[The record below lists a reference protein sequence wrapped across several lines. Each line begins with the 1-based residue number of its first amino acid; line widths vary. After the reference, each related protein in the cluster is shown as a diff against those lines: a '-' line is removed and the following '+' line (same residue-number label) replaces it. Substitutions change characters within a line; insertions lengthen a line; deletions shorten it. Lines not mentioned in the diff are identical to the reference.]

1 MTSASKNAALRAVSV
16 ELKLRSGAFSRWR
29 LGLSALICALGVS
42 NAEAD
47 VITVCQDGDCDVP
60 TLAMALS
67 IAQDGDVIEMGPG
80 TFPVIAIPVSG
91 KSIVIRGT
99 RSKNGELLTVIDGQ
113 QRPILK
119 CSRIDGPA
127 RVELQDLRLTRGFRE
142 PYLGYDGGIV
152 VEASTELVA
161 VRCELDNF
169 AGGVIKCS
177 GGAVSL
183 QSCRLRDNI
192 AYRDVAG
199 VSVAYGTLTAT
210 DTLFERNQ
218 GIYNDGAAQSG
229 ALLAV
234 YGNATLE
241 RCQFVENLGT
251 YVGAAYFEFAQVAVR
266 ECLFSSNVGGNIRA
280 YGGSLTIADSKLL
293 NATYGRGAYLG
304 GLVGSIS
311 RSEISGNTV
320 YLLTESAPLV
330 GGAGLSIGA
339 CDLDISDCLIRGNI
353 ASTSCCS
360 TGVGGVL
367 ISPSSGSGHVRISG
381 TSICGNLSPHV
392 WNIAGP
398 WIDLGSNCFSGVC
411 SNEDIDENGEI
422 DMCQKTAGDLNL
434 DGVVSGGDLAV
445 ILSNWSDYIQPPVDG
460 DLDGNSFVNAA
471 DLALLLS
478 RWTGSQ

>member
-1 MTSASKNAALRAVSV
+1 MTSASQNAALRAVLV
-16 ELKLRSGAFSRWR
+16 ELKLRSAAFSRWR
-29 LGLSALICALGVS
+29 LGLSVLICALGLS
-42 NAEAD
+42 NAKAD

-60 TLAMALS
+60 TLAMAFG

-80 TFPVIAIPVSG
+80 VFPVFALEVTG

-99 RSKNGELLTVIDGQ
+99 RAKSGELLTVIDGQ

-119 CSRIDGPA
+119 CSRVVGPT

-161 VRCELDNF
+161 VRCELDSF

-177 GGAVSL
+177 GGAVTL

-199 VSVAYGTLTAT
+199 VSVAYGTLTAN

-218 GIYNDGAAQSG
+218 GIYNDGAAESG

-241 RCQFVENLGT
+241 RCQFIENLGT
-251 YVGAAYFEFAQVAVR
+251 YVGAAYFEFAQIAVR

-280 YGGSLTIADSKLL
+280 FGGSITIADSKLL

-311 RSEISGNTV
+311 RSEIAGNSVIT
-320 YLLTESAPLV
+320 
-330 GGAGLSIGA
+330 GGTGFGGGGISIGA
-339 CDLDISDCLIRGNI
+339 CSLDINDCVIRDNAAFGGDV
-353 ASTSCCS
+353 S
-360 TGVGGVL
+360 GGGVL
-367 ISPSSGSGHVRISG
+367 ISPNDG
-381 TSICGNLSPHV
+381 TSQVRVCGTVICGNSSPFV
-392 WNIAGP
+392 RNIAGT
-398 WIDLGSNCFSGVC
+398 WIDLGGNCLAGLC
-411 SNEDIDENGEI
+411 SDEDADGNGEV

-445 ILSNWSDYIQPPVDG
+445 ILSNWSDDIQPFVDG
-460 DLDGNSFVNAA
+460 DLDGNSFVNAP